1 MAEIWG
7 AAIAAVGAIAG
18 GVAASKKAKAD
29 RKAASADAKAAT
41 KDEAI
46 YGSILSQFEAEQD
59 DYYNQLGRQRKER
72 GLDQFRNFSTVSS
85 FAPSYAGDTSR
96 IVVPNKPNIQNLIA
110 AGTGEVEVDE
120 NGNPKNG
127 GVFSKLDN
135 AENKVRRVLDPI
147 GAKISRKDPVRKALK
162 KLF

>member
-7 AAIAAVGAIAG
+7 AAIAAAGAIAS

-29 RKAASADAKAAT
+29 RKAASADQKAAT

-46 YGSILSQFEAEQD
+46 YGSILSQFEAEQE
-59 DYYNQLGRQRKER
+59 DYYNQLGRQRKQR
-72 GLDQFRNFSTVSS
+72 GLDQFREFSTVSS
-85 FAPSYAGDTSR
+85 FAPSYSGDNNR
-96 IVVPNKPNIQNLIA
+96 IVLPDRPDIQNLIA
-110 AGTGEVEVDE
+110 QGTGQTEVDA

-127 GVFSKLDN
+127 GVFAKLDN